1 MTLLTHKMF
10 SSSWQRICLPWRHQ
24 DVVSAVLV
32 HFEEE
37 TGSCSLT
44 WSLLLIHVSW
54 SVDSASDVWGRN
66 RFRVQYMC
74 TVSSHLSVPG
84 SPMTMVL
91 IFRAKLAKLESFLP
105 CSALL
110 SSWLRN
116 RRTSSEASIPRTISF
131 GGVCCNIDDYWN
143 EDKPVSM
150 FPRTKIVLFLV
161 KVYHFTD
168 KVQTRISLLEF

>member
-10 SSSWQRICLPWRHQ
+10 SFSWQRICRPWRHQ

-37 TGSCSLT
+37 TDSCSST
-44 WSLLLIHVSW
+44 WSLIHVSW
-54 SVDSASDVWGRN
+54 SVDSASDVWDRN
-66 RFRVQYMC
+66 RFSVQYS
-74 TVSSHLSVPG
+74 VSSHLSVPG

-131 GGVCCNIDDYWN
+131 GGVCCNIDDFWN

-150 FPRTKIVLFLV
+150 LTPSKIVLFSV